1 MAGKCDLDVSKGTGI
16 KGTSL
21 TLDWTF
27 HTSKSYNKEVQIE
40 NGHNFEIMQPKS
52 YDKEDVLDKFAM
64 LIEL

>member
-27 HTSKSYNKEVQIE
+27 HTSKDYNKEVQRE
-40 NGHNFEIMQPKS
+40 NEHIFERM
-52 YDKEDVLDKFAM
+52 
-64 LIEL
+64 

>member
-40 NGHNFEIMQPKS
+40 NGHNFEIM
-52 YDKEDVLDKFAM
+52 
-64 LIEL
+64 